1 MDDRRFSLRVS
12 TYYERF
18 QQSLFYVPA
27 LYILGAGILAW
38 ATNWFDRAFA
48 ERLPELPFLLPT
60 TVDSARSILSTIAG
74 ATITVAGVVFS
85 LTVVAVQLTS
95 SQFSP
100 RVLRGL
106 LRDRFSQNT
115 IGVTVATFTY
125 CLLVLAVTRSSG
137 VRTGEEPLQ
146 NVAVTVAVI
155 LSVLA
160 VLAIVA
166 FLDHSARSMQVG
178 EIIRRAAAE
187 THTAIAARFPEWG
200 EGASADPQIPVP
212 DRDPDVVVQ
221 AEQEGWIQLVHSRAM
236 LDALPAGATG
246 RIAVRTGAYV
256 VRGQP
261 VVEAWHQEDA
271 GEADSI
277 EGELRR
283 NFVIGNER
291 TMQQDVAFG
300 IRQIVDIALR
310 ALSPGINDPTTAIES
325 MFRLGGIL
333 REIGVRDLPPKVLRD
348 DEHGSVLVRSGEQGY
363 PDFVR
368 YAFRQIREVSVTQA
382 GVIKMMVRVLG
393 EVAEELRRN
402 GLGTRVEPLREEV
415 RLAIV
420 ALEGHG
426 HLEEDLEP
434 VREAAVRYGLA

>member
-1 MDDRRFSLRVS
+1 MSDRRFSLRVS

-27 LYILGAGILAW
+27 LYIVGAGLLAW
-38 ATNWFDRAFA
+38 ATNWFDRTFS

-60 TVDSARSILSTIAG
+60 TVESARATLSTIAG

-137 VRTGEEPLQ
+137 GQSPEEPLQ

-187 THTAIAARFPEWG
+187 THSAIAGRFPEWG
-200 EGASADPQIPVP
+200 DGASADPQATVP
-212 DRDPDVVVQ
+212 DRDPEVVVQ
-221 AEQEGWIQLVHSRAM
+221 AEQEGWIQLVHSSAM

-246 RIAVRTGAYV
+246 RIVVRTGAYV

-261 VVEAWHQEDA
+261 VVEAWLQEDA
-271 GEADSI
+271 EGADSI
-277 EGELRR
+277 EAELRR
-283 NFVIGNER
+283 NFVIGHER

-348 DEHGSVLVRSGEQGY
+348 DEHGSVLVRGGEQGY
-363 PDFVR
+363 PDLVR
-368 YAFRQIREVSVTQA
+368 YAFRQIREVSVSQA

-402 GLGTRVEPLREEV
+402 GLDTRVEPLREEV
-415 RLAIV
+415 RLALA
-420 ALEGHG
+420 ALEAHG

-434 VREAAVRYGLA
+434 VRQAAVRYGLA